1 MSVQQHHPGLCADRV
16 VCRISVLCVACLY
29 FFLLFV
35 LVTATLLSL
44 LLKMIITSFFVFFF
58 KEKIIIKG
66 FMAKEEKCW
75 RVSAAGY
82 TLTRC

>member
-1 MSVQQHHPGLCADRV
+1 MQTESCAGF
-16 VCRISVLCVACLY
+16 LFCVACLY